1 MTHTTAGRAQREGGE
16 NMKISSMIESLKV
29 MLEQEGD
36 LELNINIHGD
46 GTKTF
51 DVENG
56 KLVIENYGK

>member
-1 MTHTTAGRAQREGGE
+1 
-16 NMKISSMIESLKV
+16 MKISSMIESLKV